1 MPVQAR
7 CRVGIDQNNARR
19 SFKMETKK
27 YIFIM
32 SHATTNPMELIVLFK
47 IASNM
52 KAFDDT
58 ITLDFFLIG
67 EGVQLA
73 KKGVAKTISM
83 ELEGKQVNVGELLE
97 MISEFGVKF
106 YVCHA
111 FMPDFGVKKE
121 DLIENAEV
129 KSSSYL
135 GELLLHGY
143 IPFSLAM

>member
-1 MPVQAR
+1 
-7 CRVGIDQNNARR
+7 
-19 SFKMETKK
+19 MEPKK

-32 SHATTNPMELIVLFK
+32 SQATTNPKEVIGLFK
-47 IASNM
+47 IAANM

-58 ITLDFFLIG
+58 VMLDFFLIG

-83 ELEGKQVNVGELLE
+83 EMEGKRVNVGELLE
-97 MISEFGVKF
+97 AITEFEVKF

-111 FMPDFGVKKE
+111 FMPGFGITKE
-121 DLIENAEV
+121 DLIENAVV

-143 IPFSLAM
+143 IPFSLAI

>member
-1 MPVQAR
+1 
-7 CRVGIDQNNARR
+7 
-19 SFKMETKK
+19 METKK
-27 YIFIM
+27 YLFIL
-32 SHATTNPMELIVLFK
+32 SHATSNPMEVIGYFK
-47 IASNM
+47 IALNM

-58 ITLDFFLIG
+58 IELVFFLIG

-83 ELEGKQVNVGELLE
+83 EMEGKQVNVGELLE
-97 MISEFGVKF
+97 TISELEVKF

-111 FMPDFGVKKE
+111 FMPGFGVTKE

-129 KSSSYL
+129 RSSSYL
-135 GELLLHGY
+135 GELLLKGY

>member
-1 MPVQAR
+1 
-7 CRVGIDQNNARR
+7 
-19 SFKMETKK
+19 METPKK
-27 YIFIM
+27 FIFVL
-32 SHATTNPMELIVLFK
+32 SHATTNPMEVIGILK

-58 ITLDFFLIG
+58 VEVAIFLIG

-83 ELEGKQVNVGELLE
+83 EMEGNQVNVGELLDV
-97 MISEFGVKF
+97 ISEFNVKF

-111 FMPDFGVKKE
+111 FMPGFGITRD

-129 KSSSYL
+129 RSSSYL
-135 GELLLHGY
+135 GELLLAGY
-143 IPFSLAM
+143 TPFSLTM